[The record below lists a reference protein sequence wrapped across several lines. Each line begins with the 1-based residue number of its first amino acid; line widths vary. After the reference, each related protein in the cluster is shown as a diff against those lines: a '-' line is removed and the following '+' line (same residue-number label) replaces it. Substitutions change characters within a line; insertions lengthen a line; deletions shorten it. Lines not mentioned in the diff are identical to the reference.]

1 MNYEIIWSPKAAKY
15 VESLPLEMSKRI
27 LQKFDEVAKNPFR
40 YMEHFEG
47 EGYKLRIG
55 EYRAIIDVDF
65 QKRILKVRIFDIRGR
80 IY

>member
-1 MNYEIIWSPKAAKY
+1 
-15 VESLPLEMSKRI
+15 MSKRV
-27 LQKFDEVAKNPFR
+27 LQKFDEVAKDPFH
-40 YMEHFEG
+40 YLEHFEG

-65 QKRILKVRIFDIRGR
+65 EKRILKVRIFDIRGR